1 MLVLVACDPV
11 LPPVEEVDAFQVIS
25 TTGPIAALQV
35 RISYQPNSF
44 DFRGVSGVA
53 AGALVHTYDDENG
66 SLTIG
71 LVLNGA
77 DASGSLLTLNWSHDD
92 EQNPP
97 TFATIAAFDSSLAG
111 VGNRLRLGALT
122 TVAGASVSTVRSTVT
137 TLNATSLPP
146 DETAQAITTMSLT
159 DELEASFADY
169 PLGDL
174 DKDGT
179 VAVKDALMVR
189 RIVGGG
195 VETDAF
201 MRYHAD
207 LDGDYLVQISD
218 VAAALKK
225 AVDPTV
231 PASLIVKPTRLTY
244 VDMVAG
250 RPVLVGNGGSE
261 ELAGLVFESDNPRG
275 DAFEGDVDEPL
286 PGHSAVYTVADANDA
301 FGWLRVSTMGSTSD
315 VIVGNIVILVAGQS
329 NASGQGK
336 PAIPGLQNGS
346 SWPEVRALTND
357 YRWLPAVEPLDSA
370 LNQSSFDPVSL
381 DAEARVS
388 PGVQAA
394 RLLNRGSGSLGIE
407 ATDRYV
413 YLIPAALGGSSL
425 APDGAV
431 GWYLGA
437 EDLAD
442 TNRATLFGSAAYRG
456 LVSAGLRD
464 MPANAQPSEYDA
476 EGGPV
481 NAVFWYQGETDSR
494 TTTRRGNFIAHTSA
508 VFSGFENQ
516 LQTAAGEPAIIYAQ
530 LAPHGWDPSYPSG
543 NPDTQDEAQ
552 AKDRVQMDI
561 AERQRRMEEGAYE
574 GAPYLSPQS
583 GLGAPRANSHMV
595 VTNDL
600 PRSDRIHLSSDGQVK
615 LAERIA
621 LAYQEHVLGMDV
633 DGTGPRLLG
642 MTRSGT
648 TITVTFDRDV
658 TNTAAAGP
666 QGYAGFFTAWDGIP
680 VPSNPESSTYGQ
692 NNQLTITDVRRH
704 PDDPRAVR
712 ITLSS
717 APSGQVY
724 VRYMRPFEPTVTSGY
739 VEDVVRSQASG
750 LPLPS
755 FGPLRVN

>member
-35 RISYQPNSF
+35 RISYQPSSF

-53 AGALVHTYDDENG
+53 TGALVHTYDDESG

-77 DASGSLLTLNWSHDD
+77 DATGSLLTLNWSHDD

-159 DELEASFADY
+159 DELEASFADF

-413 YLIPAALGGSSL
+413 YLIPAALGGSGL
-425 APDGAV
+425 APNGSV

-437 EDLAD
+437 ADLAD

-464 MPANAQPSEYDA
+464 MPANAQSSEYDA

-494 TTTRRGNFIAHTSA
+494 SPTPRRRDFAQHTAA
-508 VFSGFENQ
+508 VFDAFEAQ
-516 LQTAAGEPAIIYAQ
+516 FETAGGRPAIIYAQ
-530 LAPHGWDPSYPSG
+530 LASHGWDPDYNG
-543 NPDTQDEAQ
+543 ETVQFAEE
-552 AKDRVQMDI
+552 KDRMQMDI
-561 AERQRRMEEGAYE
+561 AERQRRMEEDAYT
-574 GAPYLSPQS
+574 GTPWLWPNYNF
-583 GLGAPRANSHMV
+583 GTPRVNTYMV

-600 PRSDRIHLSSDGQVK
+600 PRSDRIHLSSSAQVR

-621 LAYQEHVLGMDV
+621 LAYQEHVLGMEV
-633 DGTGPRLLG
+633 DGTGPRITG
-642 MTRSGT
+642 MMRSGNVV
-648 TITVTFDRDV
+648 TVTFDREIV
-658 TNTAAAGP
+658 ETTNPGVG
-666 QGYAGFFTAWDGIP
+666 GYAGFFTAWNGPPDPQYPDSSPYGI
-680 VPSNPESSTYGQ
+680 
-692 NNQLTITDVRRH
+692 NNQLTIADVRRH
-704 PDDPRAVR
+704 PDNPRAVR
-712 ITLSS
+712 LTLASTPSS
-717 APSGQVY
+717 QVY
-724 VRYMRPFEPTVTSGY
+724 VRYMRPFEPTVTSTY
-739 VEDVVRSQASG
+739 IEDVVRGQDSG

-755 FGPLRVN
+755 FGPLRVD